1 METFEFGRA
10 CTMITTHMTEVG
22 KDPVREWRRWF
33 PRVIHQEIEKAEE
46 IYPVLGLRTFTAVQQ
61 SICKGVW
68 QFFFTKEP
76 LPWVEV
82 KADGLSF
89 GKEEEMEISLMR
101 EALEVSLTDIKA
113 AIAIFGRNSTDAS
126 MTGSKEPVGDIK
138 PITENAKVM
147 NLETSKVLPP
157 PKPDSTPAEAVS
169 KQPPK
174 SVNMTSEDWKSNEK
188 VGCYVRFAENLDG
201 LTKLRRLQYQ
211 RPWHSK
217 IRLPTEEDR
226 SKGPEFYH
234 FECHDLDC
242 LIVVL
247 RMLMSLDFTP
257 KPEYATAAVMT
268 CASHNFGMDRPADYQ
283 VKGMLAQ
290 KLFPELKN
298 SNIAN
303 SINEPLPKMTFENLL
318 KHPGIDKVIFGS
330 PYFLLQHP
338 VVVVIN
344 PALVTHIESVRDI
357 SSVDDMIVNQVN
369 WDGCRD
375 LSEVASEQSSYINL
389 AAENGTKIHR
399 RYCAIPLFVRVMFTP
414 DKDHPRSFGD
424 VQRFTLR
431 APSIKRLPHKVMEVL
446 SDSTYLLRA
455 VVKMDPQDPIKNP
468 AEVRLYD
475 VNAVMML
482 GDLRCHDV
490 YRSVVEHKHRPDS

>member
-1 METFEFGRA
+1 MA
-10 CTMITTHMTEVG
+10 
-22 KDPVREWRRWF
+22 
-33 PRVIHQEIEKAEE
+33 
-46 IYPVLGLRTFTAVQQ
+46 
-61 SICKGVW
+61 
-68 QFFFTKEP
+68 
-76 LPWVEV
+76 
-82 KADGLSF
+82 
-89 GKEEEMEISLMR
+89 
-101 EALEVSLTDIKA
+101 
-113 AIAIFGRNSTDAS
+113 
-126 MTGSKEPVGDIK
+126 
-138 PITENAKVM
+138 
-147 NLETSKVLPP
+147 
-157 PKPDSTPAEAVS
+157 
-169 KQPPK
+169 
-174 SVNMTSEDWKSNEK
+174 SEDWKSNEK
-188 VGCYVRFAENLDG
+188 VECYVRLAGNLDG
-201 LTKLRRLQYQ
+201 LVKLRWFQYQ

-217 IRLPTEEDR
+217 IRLPIEEDR
-226 SKGPEFYH
+226 FEGPEFYH

-268 CASHNFGMDRPADYQ
+268 CATHHFGMDRPADYQ

-298 SNIAN
+298 PNITN
-303 SINEPLPKMTFENLL
+303 SINDVLPKMTFENLL

-338 VVVVIN
+338 QLIVIN
-344 PALVTHIESVRDI
+344 PALLTHIESVRDI

-369 WDGCRD
+369 WDGCRE
-375 LSEVASEQSSYINL
+375 LSEVASEQASYLNL
-389 AAENGTKIHR
+389 AAENGTKVHR
-399 RYCAIPLFVRVMFTP
+399 RFCAVPLLVRVMFTP

-431 APSIKRLPHKVMEVL
+431 APMTKRLPNKVVEVL

-455 VVKMDPQDPIKNP
+455 VVKMDPKNPIENP

-482 GDLRCHDV
+482 GDPRCNDV
-490 YRSVVEHKHRPDS
+490 YRPVAEHKLRPDSGWKLGDPNFKFMLFYNVWEGEKYPTPLVTPIEYRSPDPIRSYEVPERNKVEESEEDSERDDLTIATTRATNNERQWNVIILAIEVLVVSRIADEILMGFVAMTVIPIIIRVVVANVSRIMSAAVVTALEDLEIVAEKKAVVVVGEEDLKVFTEAEAIVAGVLSSCRQRNGKIVV